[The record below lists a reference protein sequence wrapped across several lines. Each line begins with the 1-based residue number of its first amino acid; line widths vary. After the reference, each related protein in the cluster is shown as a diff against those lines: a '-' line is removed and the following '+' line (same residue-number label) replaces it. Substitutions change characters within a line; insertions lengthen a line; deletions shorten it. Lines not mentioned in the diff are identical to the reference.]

1 MSQVHNQPLYSQNR
15 EYIYRPD
22 YYRLMMITDF
32 SGFCKRNYGRLLIEE
47 AQKAIAEYSDLVESC
62 VEAGVTAVQLR
73 EKNLDKRVLEQLGQ
87 SLCQRPSPERSSDRA
102 LFIVNDSA
110 ALAHRLSAGGVHL
123 GKEDGDLQEARTI
136 LGKERIIGLS
146 VDCAEDVKKANHL
159 PIDYIGAGAV
169 FATSNKPD
177 ADDLGGPAGLVPIV
191 RESRKPVIAIGGIS
205 VERAAEVMESGVDGM
220 AVIGAIS
227 AASDP
232 VRAAGELRQI
242 IDDFPVRCLGRSL

>member
-32 SGFCKRNYGRLLIEE
+32 SGFYQKYYDSASIGD
-47 AQKAIAEYSDLVESC
+47 AQKAIAEYTDLVESC
-62 VEAGVTAVQLR
+62 VQAGVTSVQLR
-73 EKNLDKRVLEQLGQ
+73 EKNLNGRVLEQLGQ
-87 SLCQRPSPERSSDRA
+87 SLCQRLGSKGSSDRA

-110 ALAHRLSAGGVHL
+110 DLAHRLSAGGVHL
-123 GKEDGDLQEARTI
+123 GKEDGDPQQARTF
-136 LGKERIIGLS
+136 LGKDCVIGLS

-205 VERAAEVMESGVDGM
+205 VEKAAEVMESGVDGL

-227 AASDP
+227 GACDP

-242 IDDFPVRCLGRSL
+242 IDDFQNRSV

>member
-1 MSQVHNQPLYSQNR
+1 MSQVHNQPLYSQKR

-32 SGFCKRNYGRLLIEE
+32 SGFCERYYGGLLIEE
-47 AQKAIAEYSDLVESC
+47 AQKAIAEYSDLVEAC
-62 VEAGVTAVQLR
+62 VKAGVTSVQLR
-73 EKNLDKRVLEQLGQ
+73 EKNLDEKNLEQLGQ
-87 SLCQRPSPERSSDRA
+87 SLYQRLNAKNFSDRA

-110 ALAHRLSAGGVHL
+110 ALAYNLSAGGVHL
-123 GKEDGDLQEARTI
+123 GKEDGDLQEARTL
-136 LGKERIIGLS
+136 LGPDCVIGLS

-205 VERAAEVMESGVDGM
+205 VEKAAEVMESGVDGL

-227 AASDP
+227 GACDP

-242 IDDFPVRCLGRSL
+242 IDDFQNRSV